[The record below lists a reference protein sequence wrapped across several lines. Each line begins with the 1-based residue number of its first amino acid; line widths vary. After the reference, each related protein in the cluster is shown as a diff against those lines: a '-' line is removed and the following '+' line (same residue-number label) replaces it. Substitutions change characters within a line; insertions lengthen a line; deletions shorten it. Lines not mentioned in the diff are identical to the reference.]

1 MLMLLAGLMLGA
13 CHGDD
18 YASEYN
24 GTGTNTAYTETP
36 QSEAPQW
43 QVDWSYNQ
51 ERPNWQGPDA
61 SLFSTWTFVMVQIED
76 ALKPY
81 VSNDDMMAIFADEYM
96 CGLARPAIS
105 VGGSDKVNTRF
116 LMKIGNADTGPGS
129 YTVRLQYYCKK
140 LNHIF
145 TLSEKVNMDTDLT
158 LGIDEEYVP
167 EFTLGSAKYPVVK
180 TVTAESILASVGIT
194 PQRNGIMAAFVGDEC
209 RGVTQFVADPN
220 LRSTELTIY
229 GRTAGE
235 SVTLKY
241 YDAVKRVVYTFADPV
256 KM

>member
-1 MLMLLAGLMLGA
+1 MRTKQLFLILALLCAIVQGA
-13 CHGDD
+13 WAQANLEEV
-18 YASEYN
+18 YAM
-24 GTGTNTAYTETP
+24 TGTTSANWTALTEGSTLGKTIGTQGNTTYYYTTNDL
-36 QSEAPQW
+36 SFT
-43 QVDWSYNQ
+43 N
-51 ERPNWQGPDA
+51 
-61 SLFSTWTFVMVQIED
+61 ST
-76 ALKPY
+76 
-81 VSNDDMMAIFADEYM
+81 S
-96 CGLARPAIS
+96 
-105 VGGSDKVNTRF
+105 GGSDKVNTRF
-116 LMKIGNADTGPGS
+116 LMKIGSADTGPES

-229 GRTAGE
+229 RRTAGE